1 MSRDL
6 QQYQQEYHAL
16 PFEATQLSYRRRV
29 VLEQLAARAPEHV
42 LEVGCGLR
50 PLFCEVEPF
59 SSFTVVEPASEFA
72 AHARQLAGDDGR
84 VRIIEQRLEE
94 AVDQIEQKPDMI
106 VVSSLLHEVEN
117 PQRLLSAVRG
127 LCHAETLV
135 HVNVPNA
142 YSLHRLLAVE
152 MGLIADPFERSATQ
166 ARMQQHSTFCQASL
180 TTLLESAGFVVQ
192 DSGSFFIKP
201 FTHAQMQQLCEQ
213 GVLTEAH
220 LEGLFKLCRRL
231 PEFGSEIYANAKRS

>member
-1 MSRDL
+1 M
-6 QQYQQEYHAL
+6 
-16 PFEATQLSYRRRV
+16 
-29 VLEQLAARAPEHV
+29 
-42 LEVGCGLR
+42 
-50 PLFCEVEPF
+50 
-59 SSFTVVEPASEFA
+59 
-72 AHARQLAGDDGR
+72 
-84 VRIIEQRLEE
+84 
-94 AVDQIEQKPDMI
+94 
-106 VVSSLLHEVEN
+106 
-117 PQRLLSAVRG
+117 
-127 LCHAETLV
+127 
-135 HVNVPNA
+135 PNA